1 MNATTNPL
9 ALVSADLATH
19 IFPGSVNDGD
29 TAYGLC
35 LYRSPRD
42 GKSYA
47 FVSRDSSASTIAQLE
62 LFDAGGGQVGWQRV
76 RTIALPDPRKVEG
89 MVADQELG
97 WVYLAQEKVGLWK
110 LPAEPSRANDAA
122 VLLQRVKPNGAILA
136 SDIEGLCIYYTTNGA
151 GYLLASGQGENTF
164 AVFTR
169 EGTNAWLGSF
179 AIGANK
185 PLGLDQVTTCDGAD
199 VCPLALPGFAQG
211 VLVVHDGENDGSVT
225 PANTNFKLVPW
236 ENVAGAFTPA
246 LAVTPSSHDP
256 RAPVN
261 RLPARFDAIAYD
273 PYGTVHLSL
282 DDLN

>member
-1 MNATTNPL
+1 M
-9 ALVSADLATH
+9 
-19 IFPGSVNDGD
+19 
-29 TAYGLC
+29 
-35 LYRSPRD
+35 
-42 GKSYA
+42 
-47 FVSRDSSASTIAQLE
+47 
-62 LFDAGGGQVGWQRV
+62 
-76 RTIALPDPRKVEG
+76 
-89 MVADQELG
+89 
-97 WVYLAQEKVGLWK
+97 
-110 LPAEPSRANDAA
+110 
-122 VLLQRVKPNGAILA
+122 LQRVKPNGAILA

-151 GYLLASGQGENTF
+151 GFLLASGQGENTF

-246 LAVTPSSHDP
+246 LVVTPSSHDP

-261 RLPARFDAIAYD
+261 RLAARFDAIAFD
-273 PYGTVHLSL
+273 TDSTVRLSL
-282 DDLN
+282 SGATGSTFHLQGSDDLVHWDPVHDITFSSAVLQVTNAPSPATQRFYRLVAP